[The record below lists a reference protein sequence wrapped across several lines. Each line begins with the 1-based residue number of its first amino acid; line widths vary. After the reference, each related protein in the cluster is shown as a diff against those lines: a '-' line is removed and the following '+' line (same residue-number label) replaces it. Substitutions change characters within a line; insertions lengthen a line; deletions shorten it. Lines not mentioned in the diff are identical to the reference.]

1 MLKHFLFV
9 LVGLIIVGCS
19 SAQNTPGQ
27 DATWVA
33 YHQCQSEGRV
43 PVNVQLIRV
52 EPNGHGW
59 YQTYSSSYGG
69 ADFERC
75 ITEKAGAQ
83 PTTQVEPAPPM
94 LGP

>member
-1 MLKHFLFV
+1 MLKHCLFV

-33 YHQCQSEGRV
+33 YHQCRSEGRV
-43 PVNVQLIRV
+43 PANVQLIRV

-75 ITEKAGAQ
+75 LTEKAK
-83 PTTQVEPAPPM
+83 PTTQVEPVPPM